1 MRTFQRSEIR
11 GAQMESFDFSGI
23 KTACI
28 DAVLFAVRLAIILG
42 LVGALIGNISP
53 DTVAYWHAASLTVI
67 VLTVVV
73 RSIACARIA
82 WRQLLETE

>member
-1 MRTFQRSEIR
+1 
-11 GAQMESFDFSGI
+11 MESFDFSGI

-28 DAVLFAVRLAIILG
+28 DAVQFAVRLAFVLG
-42 LVGALIGNISP
+42 LVGALIGRIAP
-53 DTVAYWHAASLTVI
+53 DAVAYWHAASLTVI

-82 WRQLLETE
+82 CQQLLETE